1 MPGWFL
7 HFLAHFVNDKKT
19 DDKQKIYIGF
29 YIIGVYQAQQKICK
43 KGCVTAEEGFQPTT
57 LFTPKGVKIELM
69 TSAQYL

>member
-1 MPGWFL
+1 MT
-7 HFLAHFVNDKKT
+7 KKQMT
-19 DDKQKIYIGF
+19 NKNIYIGF
-29 YIIGVYQAQQKICK
+29 YIIGVYQARQKICK